1 MIVFGRYNNI
11 PENFIPVNF
20 TGMNETVQKISTIGL
35 ENIDI
40 SDPEFDKAFAQ
51 IMLNNDDNFIS
62 LFNIVQL
69 LYSGVNIFICISI
82 GNVLDCLNESLAKL
96 IQQRYGYNYQMINE
110 INDIDW
116 YDDANFSIPGLYNFD
131 LDRDRYIH
139 IYTNRGILL

>member
-40 SDPEFDKAFAQ
+40 SDPEFDKVFAE
-51 IMLNNDDNFIS
+51 IILNNDMNFIS
-62 LFNIVQL
+62 LFNIIQL
-69 LYSGVNIFICISI
+69 LYAGENIFICIST
-82 GNVLDCLNESLAKL
+82 GNILDCLNESLGKL

-116 YDDANFSIPGLYNFD
+116 YDDENFSIPGLYNFD

-139 IYTNRGILL
+139 ICTNNGILL

>member
-20 TGMNETVQKISTIGL
+20 TGMNETLQKISTIGL

-139 IYTNRGILL
+139 ICTNRGILL

>member
-40 SDPEFDKAFAQ
+40 SDPEFDKVFAE
-51 IMLNNDDNFIS
+51 IMLNNDMNFIS
-62 LFNIVQL
+62 LFNIIQL
-69 LYSGVNIFICISI
+69 LYAGENIFICIST
-82 GNVLDCLNESLAKL
+82 GNILDCLNESLGKL

-116 YDDANFSIPGLYNFD
+116 YNDENFSIPGLYNFD

-139 IYTNRGILL
+139 ICTNNGILL

>member
-11 PENFIPVNF
+11 LENFIPVNF

-40 SDPEFDKAFAQ
+40 SDPEFDKVFAE
-51 IMLNNDDNFIS
+51 IMLNNDMNFIS
-62 LFNIVQL
+62 LFNIIQL
-69 LYSGVNIFICISI
+69 LYAGENIFICIST
-82 GNVLDCLNESLAKL
+82 GNILDCLNESLGKL

-116 YDDANFSIPGLYNFD
+116 YDDENFSIPGLYNFD

-139 IYTNRGILL
+139 ICTNNGILL

>member
-40 SDPEFDKAFAQ
+40 SDPEFDKAFAE
-51 IMLNNDDNFIS
+51 IMLNNDMNFIS
-62 LFNIVQL
+62 LFNIIQL
-69 LYSGVNIFICISI
+69 LYAGENIFICIST
-82 GNVLDCLNESLAKL
+82 GNILDCLNESLGKL

-116 YDDANFSIPGLYNFD
+116 YDDENFSIPGLYNFD

-139 IYTNRGILL
+139 ICTNNGILL

>member
-40 SDPEFDKAFAQ
+40 SDPEFDKVFAE
-51 IMLNNDDNFIS
+51 IMLNNDMNFIS
-62 LFNIVQL
+62 LFNIIQL
-69 LYSGVNIFICISI
+69 LYAGENIFICIST
-82 GNVLDCLNESLAKL
+82 GNILDCLNESLGKL

-116 YDDANFSIPGLYNFD
+116 YDDENFSIPGLYNFD

-139 IYTNRGILL
+139 ICTNNGILL

>member
-40 SDPEFDKAFAQ
+40 SDPEFDKVFAE
-51 IMLNNDDNFIS
+51 IMLNNDMNFIS
-62 LFNIVQL
+62 LFNIIQL
-69 LYSGVNIFICISI
+69 LYAGENIFICIST
-82 GNVLDCLNESLAKL
+82 GNILDCLNESLGKL

-110 INDIDW
+110 IDDIDW
-116 YDDANFSIPGLYNFD
+116 YDDENFSIPGLYNFD

-139 IYTNRGILL
+139 ICTNNGILL